1 MLLDLLR
8 TDNYVS
14 FNKRLAH
21 IIGLEQSIY
30 VNQIINIMGKA
41 EKKDKVYE
49 NGFIRLDRQYIFE
62 QTTITLEKQLE
73 LEKGLKEIK
82 LLETDFEDPDLLKI
96 DTQLLADLTSNEDV
110 SINTDFS
117 SILQNNKRL
126 DTRTKNLL
134 RLDNY
139 SRFIDTNN
147 IELTHALKDWIM
159 SLLEGNKPVNKN
171 VVIKFQDDLF
181 NYTQG
186 KLQDAL
192 DLVRIAT
199 NHAYNTFSW
208 CTKEFVQQKKEKPKS
223 VAKKENLSDKVF

>member
-49 NGFIRLDRQYIFE
+49 NGFIKLDRQYIFE
-62 QTTITLEKQLE
+62 QTTISVERQLTLD
-73 LEKGLKEIK
+73 KGLKDIK
-82 LLETDFEDPDLLKI
+82 LLESDFEDPDLLKI

-110 SINTDFS
+110 NINTDFS
-117 SILQNNKRL
+117 SILQNNKKL

-159 SLLEGNKPVNKN
+159 SLLESNKPVNKN
-171 VVIKFQDDLF
+171 VVVKFQDDLF

-192 DLVRIAT
+192 ALVRIAT

-223 VAKKENLSDKVF
+223 VAKKENLSNKVY

>member
-1 MLLDLLR
+1 MILDLLR

-21 IIGLEQSIY
+21 IIGLEQAIY

-49 NGFIRLDRQYIFE
+49 NGFIKLDRHYIFE
-62 QTTITLEKQLE
+62 QTTLSVERQLTLD
-73 LEKGLKEIK
+73 KGLKEIK
-82 LLETDFEDPDLLKI
+82 LLETDFEDPDLLKV

-117 SILQNNKRL
+117 SILQNNTKL

-159 SLLEGNKPVNKN
+159 SLIEGNKPVNKN
-171 VVIKFQDDLF
+171 IVVKFQDDLF

-208 CTKEFVQQKKEKPKS
+208 CTKEFVQQKKEKPKIT
-223 VAKKENLSDKVF
+223 AKKENLSSKTY